1 VTDDVD
7 KNKTDSK
14 SRQTIIADYLQQ
26 KC

>member
-14 SRQTIIADYLQQ
+14 SRQTIIADY
-26 KC
+26 